1 MFPVSPVSLSSKP
14 SPSTSL
20 LSLLSPV
27 EQSDSEAPQNQKQ
40 YTMVSPLP
48 LPCWATQALCDLAL
62 SETELRRLREQ
73 QAVEAEV
80 VGRGVE
86 RALLGAQREE
96 RRLLERVEQD
106 HRDLQRR
113 LEQLQRDNA
122 AAIRVGRALIDQRLR
137 KICQLRDQIK
147 KSNEK
152 NPNGDKDV
160 GEVDQKHELLL
171 KSVAELLQPWEIS
184 LSLKHV
190 SFKPSAQ
197 PNAVTFGEIR
207 VQDHTVNFP
216 VGACGL
222 QGLPCSLHASGRQCD
237 KWTEPGTGARSMPDG
252 AGPGHSQV
260 LISSNSC
267 GTQRA
272 VRKIKL
278 SAQSDDES
286 GEDVK
291 PLSLHMG
298 HWHPKLVHSER
309 ESSQEEKCE
318 SPTSESKGDELFL
331 AVPAMLSNMESEG
344 EESQNGSIQPL
355 ASEAARKQLESP
367 SPERDCQQQRGPFL
381 CGFHCEDPKT
391 DRQQNSSF
399 KGRSRISYCSM
410 PCPRS
415 HRNLNSSHSC
425 QDLLSHDHH
434 LSHLT
439 TSLDEHGYNRAPSP
453 AESVDSGYTF
463 IISSPR
469 NYTTP
474 NHRLSRSSGELSR
487 SHINGK
493 DQSSKWKW
501 NVSRHQQ
508 SSASRTKSC
517 PSHGNHSQKDHAQHN
532 RRSWGDSHSLS
543 MSVIDGYSQDR
554 LNQHISTGPKR
565 KDGVRLWGDRH
576 EPALAEFE
584 EDAQKLAAEEMR
596 LVRQF
601 GKQGSGR
608 ADLTLPSGVHATPQ
622 GQLFLVDCGNAR
634 VQVIDQYGNVFQQV
648 TSPSNDPGGS
658 SRSCRNYF
666 DVAVNS
672 KGLIALS
679 CAAERALLIFNRHGR
694 LLQTFGGGPYI
705 AGVPRDELEAPR
717 GVTVTQKDE
726 FLVADIRKGTL
737 TSLKLEPKT
746 GSRLERTVVTG
757 FHRPYLVTACLR
769 TGLVAVSE
777 RGSETGQEPC
787 VKVLGPDWNILRIIG
802 VCSSMGPVLTSP
814 WGLCI
819 DSDGAVLVADWAEQH
834 RVVLYPPEGVGR
846 IMLTE
851 GLSSPR
857 GLALLPSGF
866 LVVSDSMHHC
876 IKIYQYK

>member
-1 MFPVSPVSLSSKP
+1 MFPVSPISSKA

-20 LSLLSPV
+20 RSLLSSV
-27 EQSDSEAPQNQKQ
+27 EHSDSEGPENQKHCA
-40 YTMVSPLP
+40 MVSSVP
-48 LPCWATQALCDLAL
+48 LPCWATQALCDLAVN
-62 SETELRRLREQ
+62 ETELRRLRQ
-73 QAVEAEV
+73 QQVVEGDIV
-80 VGRGVE
+80 CRGVE

-106 HRDLQRR
+106 HRDLQRK

-122 AAIRVGRALIDQRLR
+122 AAIRVGQALIDQRLR

-147 KSNEK
+147 NSNEK
-152 NPNGDKDV
+152 NANEEK
-160 GEVDQKHELLL
+160 EQKHDLLL

-184 LSLKHV
+184 LALKRV

-197 PNAVTFGEIR
+197 PKAVIFGDIS
-207 VQDHTVNFP
+207 VQDHAVNFS
-216 VGACGL
+216 VGACGS
-222 QGLPCSLHASGRQCD
+222 QGQLCSLHAAGEQCD
-237 KWTEPGTGARSMPDG
+237 KWTEPGKGGRSIPDR
-252 AGPGHSQV
+252 AGLEHNQV

-267 GTQRA
+267 GSQRT

-278 SAQSDDES
+278 SAQSDEES

-291 PLSLHMG
+291 PPSLHMG
-298 HWHPKLVHSER
+298 LWHPKEVSSER
-309 ESSQEEKCE
+309 ESSQEEECE

-331 AVPAMLSNMESEG
+331 AVPALLSNIESEG
-344 EESQNGSIQPL
+344 EEFVYQQNGSIQPL
-355 ASEAARKQLESP
+355 TSETARKQLESS
-367 SPERDCQQQRGPFL
+367 SPEMDYQQLRGQFL
-381 CGFHCEDPKT
+381 CNFHCEDKIT
-391 DRQQNSSF
+391 TISQQQNSF
-399 KGRSRISYCSM
+399 KGKSRLGYSSK

-415 HRNLNSSHSC
+415 NRDANSSHSC
-425 QDLLSHDHH
+425 QDLLSYDRP
-434 LSHLT
+434 LPHLT
-439 TSLDEHGYNRAPSP
+439 KSIDDHGYIRAPSP
-453 AESVDSGYTF
+453 DESVDSGYTF
-463 IISSPR
+463 IVSSPR

-487 SHINGK
+487 PLINGK
-493 DQSSKWKW
+493 DQSGKWK
-501 NVSRHQQ
+501 VSRHQQ
-508 SSASRTKSC
+508 SSAPQTKSL
-517 PSHGNHSQKDHAQHN
+517 PSHGNHSQKEHLQHK
-532 RRSWGDSHSLS
+532 RCYWGVSRSLS
-543 MSVIDGYSQDR
+543 MSVIDGSTQDR
-554 LNQHISTGPKR
+554 LNQHISTGPKC
-565 KDGVRLWGDRH
+565 KDVVRIWGDRS
-576 EPALAEFE
+576 EPALLEFE
-584 EDAQKLAAEEMR
+584 EDAQKLAAEEMH

-608 ADLTLPSGVHATPQ
+608 ADLTLPSGVHVTPQ

-648 TSPSNDPGGS
+648 SCPSNDPGGL
-658 SRSCRNYF
+658 SRCCRNYF

-717 GVTVTQKDE
+717 GVTVIQKDE

-737 TSLKLEPKT
+737 TSLRLEPKT

-757 FHRPYLVTACLR
+757 FNRPYLVATCLH

-777 RGSETGQEPC
+777 RGSETGREPC
-787 VKVLGPDWNILRIIG
+787 VKVLGPDWNILRILG

-819 DSDGAVLVADWAEQH
+819 DRDGAVLVADWAEQH
-834 RVVLYPPEGVGR
+834 RVVLYPSEGTGR
-846 IMLTE
+846 IMVSE

-857 GLALLPSGF
+857 GLALLPNGF

>member
-1 MFPVSPVSLSSKP
+1 MFPGSPLSSKA
-14 SPSTSL
+14 SPSTPL
-20 LSLLSPV
+20 LSLPSPV
-27 EQSDSEAPQNQKQ
+27 EKSDSEGPETQKQ
-40 YTMVSPLP
+40 CTMVSSLP
-48 LPCWATQALCDLAL
+48 LPCWATQALCDLAV

-122 AAIRVGRALIDQRLR
+122 AAIRVGQTLIDQRLH
-137 KICQLRDQIK
+137 KICQLRDQVK

-152 NPNGDKDV
+152 NANGDKDG
-160 GEVDQKHELLL
+160 GEVDQKHGLLL

-184 LSLKHV
+184 IALKRV

-197 PNAVTFGEIR
+197 PKAVTFGEIK
-207 VQDHTVNFP
+207 VQDHPVNFP
-216 VGACGL
+216 VGSCRL
-222 QGLPCSLHASGRQCD
+222 QGQLCSLHASGGQCD
-237 KWTEPGTGARSMPDG
+237 KWTESGKGGRSMPDG
-252 AGPGHSQV
+252 AGPGHGQV

-267 GTQRA
+267 GSQRA

-278 SAQSDDES
+278 SAQSDEES

-291 PLSLHMG
+291 PLSQNMG
-298 HWHPKLVHSER
+298 HQHPKLVSSEC
-309 ESSQEEKCE
+309 ESSQEEECE
-318 SPTSESKGDELFL
+318 SPTSESKADELFL
-331 AVPAMLSNMESEG
+331 AVPALLNNMESE
-344 EESQNGSIQPL
+344 EEEFVYQQNVSTQPL
-355 ASEAARKQLESP
+355 ASEGARKQLETP
-367 SPERDCQQQRGPFL
+367 SPERDYQQQRRQFL
-381 CGFHCEDPKT
+381 CNFHCEDPKA
-391 DRQQNSSF
+391 DRQQQNPC
-399 KGRSRISYCSM
+399 KGRSQISYCSM
-410 PCPRS
+410 SCPRS
-415 HRNLNSSHSC
+415 HRDPNTNHSC
-425 QDLLSHDHH
+425 QNLLSYDRP

-439 TSLDEHGYNRAPSP
+439 ISLDDHGYNRAPSP
-453 AESVDSGYTF
+453 IESVDSGYTF
-463 IISSPR
+463 IVSSPR
-469 NYTTP
+469 NDTTT

-487 SHINGK
+487 PLLSGK
-493 DQSSKWKW
+493 DQSSKRK
-501 NVSRHQQ
+501 VSGYQQ

-517 PSHGNHSQKDHAQHN
+517 PSHGNRSQKEHPQHH
-532 RRSWGDSHSLS
+532 RHSWGVSRSLS
-543 MSVIDGYSQDR
+543 MSVIDGSSQDR
-554 LNQHISTGPKR
+554 LNQNAGTGPKH
-565 KDGVRLWGDRH
+565 KDGARLWGDRS
-576 EPALAEFE
+576 EPTLLEFE

-608 ADLTLPSGVHATPQ
+608 ADLTLPSGVHVTPQ

-648 TSPSNDPGGS
+648 TSPGNDPGGL
-658 SRSCRNYF
+658 SRCCRNYF

-737 TSLKLEPKT
+737 TSLRLEPKT

-757 FHRPYLVTACLR
+757 FHRPYLVTACLH

-777 RGSETGQEPC
+777 RGSETGREPC
-787 VKVLGPDWNILRIIG
+787 VKVLGPDWNILRILG

-819 DSDGAVLVADWAEQH
+819 DRDGAVLIADWAEQH
-834 RVVLYPPEGVGR
+834 CVVLYPPEGTGR
-846 IMLTE
+846 IMVTE

-857 GLALLPSGF
+857 GLALLPNGF
-866 LVVSDSMHHC
+866 LVVADSMHHC

>member
-1 MFPVSPVSLSSKP
+1 MLHVSPLNNKA
-14 SPSTSL
+14 SPSSSL

-27 EQSDSEAPQNQKQ
+27 EQSDSEGPENQKHC
-40 YTMVSPLP
+40 TMVSSLP
-48 LPCWATQALCDLAL
+48 LPCWATQALCDLAV
-62 SETELRRLREQ
+62 SETELRRLRER
-73 QAVEAEV
+73 QAVEAEI

-86 RALLGAQREE
+86 RAMLGAHREE

-113 LEQLQRDNA
+113 LEQMQRDNA
-122 AAIRVGRALIDQRLR
+122 AAVRVGQALIDQRLR

-147 KSNEK
+147 NTNEK
-152 NPNGDKDV
+152 NANGDKV
-160 GEVDQKHELLL
+160 GGEVDQKNDLLL
-171 KSVAELLQPWEIS
+171 KSVAELLHPWEIS
-184 LSLKHV
+184 LALKRV

-197 PNAVTFGEIR
+197 PKAVTFGDIM
-207 VQDHTVNFP
+207 VQDHAVNLP

-222 QGLPCSLHASGRQCD
+222 KGQLCSLHASGGQCD
-237 KWTEPGTGARSMPDG
+237 KWTEPGKGGRSMPDG

-267 GTQRA
+267 GNQRA
-272 VRKIKL
+272 IRKIKL
-278 SAQSDDES
+278 SAQSDGEF

-298 HWHPKLVHSER
+298 HCHPKLVPSER
-309 ESSQEEKCE
+309 ESLQEEVCE
-318 SPTSESKGDELFL
+318 SPTSEFKGDGLFM
-331 AVPAMLSNMESEG
+331 AVPALLSNMEL
-344 EESQNGSIQPL
+344 EEEFVCKQNGSIQSL
-355 ASEAARKQLESP
+355 ASEAARKQLESL
-367 SPERDCQQQRGPFL
+367 SSERDYRPQKGPFL
-381 CGFHCEDPKT
+381 CNHCENPKT
-391 DRQQNSSF
+391 DRKEQNSF
-399 KGRSRISYCSM
+399 KGTSRISSM
-410 PCPRS
+410 PSARS
-415 HRNLNSSHSC
+415 QRDTNSSHQC
-425 QDLLSHDHH
+425 QDLPSHDRSLSHF
-434 LSHLT
+434 T
-439 TSLDEHGYNRAPSP
+439 TSFDDHRTPSP

-463 IISSPR
+463 IVSSSK

-474 NHRLSRSSGELSR
+474 NHRLSKSSSELSR
-487 SHINGK
+487 PLINGK
-493 DQSSKWKW
+493 DQSSKWK
-501 NVSRHQQ
+501 VSRHRQT
-508 SSASRTKSC
+508 SASQAKSG
-517 PSHGNHSQKDHAQHN
+517 PSHGNYSQKEHPQHKGW
-532 RRSWGDSHSLS
+532 SWGVSRSLS
-543 MSVIDGYSQDR
+543 MSVIDGSSQDR
-554 LNQHISTGPKR
+554 LNQHVSTGSKR
-565 KDGVRLWGDRH
+565 MDGVRIWGERSK
-576 EPALAEFE
+576 PTLMEFE
-584 EDAQKLAAEEMR
+584 EDAQRLSAEEMR
-596 LVRQF
+596 LVRRF

-634 VQVIDQYGNVFQQV
+634 VQVFDQYGNVFQQV
-648 TSPSNDPGGS
+648 TSPNNNPRGS
-658 SRSCRNYF
+658 SGSCRNYF

-726 FLVADIRKGTL
+726 FLVADICKGTL
-737 TSLKLEPKT
+737 SSLRLEPKT

-757 FHRPYLVTACLR
+757 FHRPYIVTACLH

-777 RGSETGQEPC
+777 RGSEAGREPC
-787 VKVLGPDWNILRIIG
+787 VKVLGPDWNILRILG

-819 DSDGAVLVADWAEQH
+819 DSNGAVLVADWAEQH
-834 RVVLYPPEGVGR
+834 RVVLYPPEGLGR
-846 IMLTE
+846 TMVTE

-857 GLALLPSGF
+857 GLALLPNGF